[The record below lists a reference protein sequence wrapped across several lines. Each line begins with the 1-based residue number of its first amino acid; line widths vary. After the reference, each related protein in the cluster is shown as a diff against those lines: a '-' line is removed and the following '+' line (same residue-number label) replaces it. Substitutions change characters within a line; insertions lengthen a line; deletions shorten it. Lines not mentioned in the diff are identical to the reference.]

1 MEVLL
6 NTGVQKLNEE
16 ILEKENPVFVQSKDS
31 GNARK
36 TSDRSIIKNAIFDI
50 QKKQKN
56 IFSLM
61 IFILVLLVLAF
72 QLYRDMKDGVNT
84 SPNDVKI

>member
-16 ILEKENPVFVQSKDS
+16 ILEKENPVFVQNKDL
-31 GNARK
+31 GNGRK
-36 TSDRSIIKNAIFDI
+36 TSDRSLIKNAIFDI
-50 QKKQKN
+50 QTKQKN

-72 QLYRDMKDGVNT
+72 QLYRDMKDGVNIP
-84 SPNDVKI
+84 PNDIKL

>member
-6 NTGVQKLNEE
+6 NTGVQKLNDE

-31 GNARK
+31 GNGRK

-50 QKKQKN
+50 QTKQKN

-84 SPNDVKI
+84 PPNDVKI